1 MHDVAHDTHLETLER
16 ALLFPDGVE
25 VEQRLRGMLVLAIA
39 RIDHG
44 RIGMLRD
51 HIRCAR
57 IFMAHDEHIDLHRI
71 ERLDGINKALA
82 LYCGRGRT
90 SCVDRVAGKTLLGQL
105 ERSTRAR

>member
-1 MHDVAHDTHLETLER
+1 MYDIAHDTHFETLER
-16 ALLFPDGVE
+16 ALLFPNGVE

-57 IFMAHDEHIDLHRI
+57 VLMAHDEHVDLHRI
-71 ERLDGINKALA
+71 ERLDGVDKALA
-82 LYCGRGRT
+82 LDRGRGRT
-90 SCVDRVAGKTLLGQL
+90 TCVDRIAGKTLLGQL
-105 ERSTRAR
+105 ERSARAR